1 MAAAGGYNETVR
13 RHFANPRHAG
23 ELPSEYACARTI
35 EVSGGDGRIVLSA
48 GLSDGTLG
56 ALRYRVYGCPHL
68 IAALEAA
75 CGRLEGRD
83 AAELEAF
90 SVHELAE
97 LLDLPVEKTGRILLL
112 EDALRALAAAIR
124 GTRDLKGNRSI

>member
-23 ELPSEYACARTI
+23 ELPSEYARARTVD
-35 EVSGGDGRIVLSA
+35 VSGGDGRIVLSA
-48 GLSDGTLG
+48 GLSGGTLR

-68 IAALEAA
+68 IAALEAT
-75 CGRLEGRD
+75 CERLEGRD
-83 AAELEAF
+83 AAELETF
-90 SVHELAE
+90 SLHELAE
-97 LLDLPVEKTGRILLL
+97 VLDLPVEKTGRILLL

-124 GTRDLKGNRSI
+124 GTKSLEDNRSS